1 MTQVHAAAPIGRE
14 AWEVASTGRR
24 SAAWLV
30 DLVLLFVLVSVVAVV
45 LGGWHA
51 TTRTMINDDG
61 STWTASTY
69 YLDPVWSYS
78 LLALFSAIYAI
89 PMWRIR
95 GATVGQRLLGLRVVD
110 VSGPELLSWFRAAV
124 RWLALF
130 GWAFVGVASDLA
142 NVLTVVA
149 ALWLV
154 GLLASQMRDD
164 GRQGVHDRLA
174 RSLVV
179 RRRRGMPSA
188 WT

>member
-1 MTQVHAAAPIGRE
+1 
-14 AWEVASTGRR
+14 
-24 SAAWLV
+24 
-30 DLVLLFVLVSVVAVV
+30 
-45 LGGWHA
+45 
-51 TTRTMINDDG
+51 
-61 STWTASTY
+61 
-69 YLDPVWSYS
+69 
-78 LLALFSAIYAI
+78 
-89 PMWRIR
+89 
-95 GATVGQRLLGLRVVD
+95 VVD

>member
-1 MTQVHAAAPIGRE
+1 VTHVDAAGRSRPE

-24 SAAWLV
+24 SAAWFV
-30 DLVLLFVLVSVVAVV
+30 DLILLFVLVSVVAVI
-45 LGGWHA
+45 LGGWHE

-78 LLALFSAIYAI
+78 LLALFSAAYAI
-89 PMWRIR
+89 PMWRMR

-110 VSGPELLSWFRAAV
+110 ANGPELLSRPRAVV

-149 ALWLV
+149 ALWVV
-154 GLLASQMRDD
+154 GLLVSQMRDD
-164 GRQGVHDRLA
+164 GRQGFHDRLA

-179 RRRRGMPSA
+179 RPRRGMPSA